1 MITMTKTGKEK
12 IRILQVVGW
21 MDRGGLETWLM
32 HVLRNIDRERF
43 HIDFL
48 VETTE
53 TCAYDS
59 EVGALGSKIIPCLH
73 PSKPLLY
80 GRNFKQLYQQHGGYD
95 IIHSHIHNYTGYV
108 LKLAKQVGIPIR
120 IAHSH
125 NDTSS
130 LTFDAG
136 LKRRLYLALTQHWI
150 KRYATAGLATSDKAA
165 AALYGTNWQKD
176 SRFAT
181 HYCSIDFSKWK
192 LEINRRAIRAELGIP
207 EDAFVIGHIG
217 RFAEQKNHSFLI
229 DIAAEVIKHKPKTKL
244 LLVGDG
250 SLRLEIQRKVSDLN
264 LTSHVIFAGL
274 RSDIA
279 QIMRGAMDTFLFPSL
294 YEGLGLVLLEAQAS
308 GLSCIL
314 SDVIPKEV
322 DVVKPLMHRVSL
334 SSSASY
340 WADILIDVSQNKSTI
355 TQKECLNIIQESPFS
370 IEKGV
375 KELQNIYRNLSF
387 ALRNK
392 NLELTRH

>member
-1 MITMTKTGKEK
+1 MITMTKNGFEK

-43 HIDFL
+43 QIDFL

-59 EVGALGSKIIPCLH
+59 EIRALGSNIIPCVH
-73 PSKPLLY
+73 PSQPLLY
-80 GRNFKQLYQQHGGYD
+80 GRNFKQLYQEYGAYD
-95 IIHSHIHNYTGYV
+95 IIHSHIHNYSGYV

-130 LTFDAG
+130 LECNAG
-136 LKRRLYLALTQHWI
+136 LKRRLYLALTEYWI
-150 KRYATAGLATSDKAA
+150 KRYATVGLATSDKAA
-165 AALYGTNWQKD
+165 AALYGKNWQKD

-192 LEINRRAIRAELGIP
+192 LETNSAAIRAELGIP
-207 EDAFVIGHIG
+207 EDAFVIGHVG

-229 DIAAEVIKHKPKTKL
+229 DIAAEVIKHKPETRL

-250 SLRLEIQRKVSDLN
+250 SLRPEIEKKVCDKN
-264 LTSHVIFAGL
+264 LSNHVIFAGL
-274 RSDIA
+274 RSDIS
-279 QIMRGAMDTFLFPSL
+279 QIMRGAMDVFLFPSL

-314 SDVIPKEV
+314 SDVIPEEV

-334 SSSASY
+334 SSSAKN
-340 WADILIDVSQNKSTI
+340 WADMLIDVSHNQSTI
-355 TQKECLNIIQESPFS
+355 TPKQSLNIIQESPFC

-375 KELQNIYRNLSF
+375 KELQNIYRNLTF
-387 ALRNK
+387 AVRNK
-392 NLELTRH
+392 SLELTR